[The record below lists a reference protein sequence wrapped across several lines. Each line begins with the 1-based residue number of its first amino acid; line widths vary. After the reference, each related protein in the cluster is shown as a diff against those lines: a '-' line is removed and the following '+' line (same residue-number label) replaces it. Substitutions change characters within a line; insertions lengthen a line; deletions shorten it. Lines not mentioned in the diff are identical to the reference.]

1 MMKKTFMILV
11 LANLLLASS
20 FLLTDYFW
28 TLFPVSLFIL
38 IVISMNEKKIERPF
52 VRFFNFPKISYGILS
67 GTILYAIFLVTYLIL
82 EVLPFPLIIF
92 VEELYLIVGPNS
104 WWHYFA
110 LILII
115 IPGEE
120 IFWRW
125 YLQSKLVDRYGQLL
139 GVVAGACLYAL
150 AHIWTGNPMLVAA
163 AATAG
168 VVWGTLYVWKNS
180 LPLVILSHLV
190 FDIWLLII
198 FPLNF

>member
-1 MMKKTFMILV
+1 MMKKTYMFLV
-11 LANLLLASS
+11 LANFLLASS
-20 FLLTDYFW
+20 FLLTNYFW

-38 IVISMNEKKIERPF
+38 IVISMNEKKFERPF
-52 VRFFNFPKISYGILS
+52 VRFFNFPDISYGILTGS
-67 GTILYAIFLVTYLIL
+67 ILYAIFLVTYFIL
-82 EVLPFPLIIF
+82 KALPLPLIIF
-92 VEELYLIVGPNS
+92 VEELYLIVGPSS
-104 WWHYFA
+104 WWHYLA
-110 LILII
+110 LVLII

-125 YLQSKLVDRYGQLL
+125 YLQSKLVERYGELF

-168 VVWGTLYVWKNS
+168 VVWGALYVWKNS
-180 LPLVILSHLV
+180 LALVIISHLV